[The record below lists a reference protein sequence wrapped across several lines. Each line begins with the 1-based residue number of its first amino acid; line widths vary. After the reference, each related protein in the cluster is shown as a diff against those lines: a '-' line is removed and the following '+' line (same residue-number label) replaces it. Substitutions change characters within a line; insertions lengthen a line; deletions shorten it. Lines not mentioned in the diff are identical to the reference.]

1 MAYMKLS
8 VNGRLC
14 ADMWSSYTIV
24 NQFTYVMI
32 GDQDKL
38 IRDYL
43 QRFHNVDIKFSAVY
57 SLYTYTVVMFTA
69 RCYAA
74 WPLLSKSLRQSHSRI
89 VVKIILPL

>member
-14 ADMWSSYTIV
+14 ADMWSSYTIF
-24 NQFTYVMI
+24 NQFKFTYVMI

-43 QRFHNVDIKFSAVY
+43 HD
-57 SLYTYTVVMFTA
+57 FTM
-69 RCYAA
+69 
-74 WPLLSKSLRQSHSRI
+74 
-89 VVKIILPL
+89 